1 MYLQDALKDCPAR
14 FVIDR
19 LTQTSESYE
28 EAIKCLKE
36 RYDCPSFVQEEH
48 IGSIV
53 YVAPVKNGSNKELH
67 RLYNAV
73 TQHYRKVKAAKANS
87 FKTLVTVILQQKLDE
102 KTQLN
107 WAEFSSN
114 SENVPPCTEF
124 LKFLDLLARHL
135 ESVSHSGHKQAS
147 NSDRKLPAK
156 QSYASSTDDTC
167 LVCKK
172 RGHQIHTCSVFK
184 GWLFADSI
192 SVV

>member
-67 RLYNAV
+67 RLYDAV
-73 TQHYRKVKAAKANS
+73 TQHYREVKAAKANS
-87 FKTLVTVILQQKLDE
+87 FKTQVTVILQQKLDE

-107 WAEFSSN
+107 WAEFSSD

-124 LKFLDLLARHL
+124 LKFLDLHARHL
-135 ESVSHSGHKQAS
+135 ESVS
-147 NSDRKLPAK
+147 
-156 QSYASSTDDTC
+156 
-167 LVCKK
+167 
-172 RGHQIHTCSVFK
+172 
-184 GWLFADSI
+184 
-192 SVV
+192 